1 MFNTIRIFVDT
12 VEAFFQS
19 IRIKYFSINK
29 SPELDLYRDRVSN
42 SSNKDYWYFLV
53 QKVLLFFVP
62 TLIAIVF
69 FTTFEEFLISKTAT
83 ISIKSEY
90 WYLSPFYYILILL
103 LAFFLGF
110 RLFRFFYRVSLLETS
125 ISFSVITIYLILK
138 SGVVG
143 FLKEEFH
150 YANSIFKFFDP
161 LMILWGTFILGSLF
175 NYLWPKFGKA
185 RNYFIEDNPTKNTAP
200 ERILNQLKYSIFH
213 DKYEKSFSIGIIGPW
228 GQGKSSFIEILKE
241 HVINYQLNFPKNDP
255 KYYTYT
261 PKGNQIGYQEIVLIE
276 FSPFLNHNDDLIIND
291 FFLQLSHKL
300 KHRSGKL
307 SNTLLTYSQKLV
319 NLIEDKKFTS
329 ILKNEVSFNAN
340 KDVTLLYQEINEL
353 LQELELKFVIIIDD
367 LDRLNPKEI
376 LQVLKLI
383 RNTSNFPNFVFV
395 VALDKE
401 YVISAISSF
410 GDYADNGFIDKF
422 FQLECFLPENDNNDL
437 IEYTIE
443 LINNAPLPISTKTK
457 VDPKQILTKSISNE
471 VTLFHEYV
479 KNFRDSKKLVNQIIF
494 ENNIIENQFEEVL
507 ARDYVYLLLLRL
519 KFPFIYRLLC
529 ENTGELLRITGELY
543 SLKKNEPE
551 NKTPDISD
559 LINKDQ
565 YSKPDLSNIDFGSS
579 FCSTKKTQ
587 RYDNLEIDLI
597 KRTLYELFEANSN
610 PPFNSVKHVKVFN
623 KIKYWRISAND
634 LSYERFSQL
643 INSRSSLHNASVLLD
658 SLIDDNLQ
666 AQFINR
672 LNLDLLPIADL
683 EDFQTSLKFLL
694 TFKNKF
700 NYNSKEFARI
710 IDIIEKHIVQKPA
723 FMDSIP
729 DILSVGFLFETKYS
743 LIERI
748 DFLIQITNN
757 EPYTKLWGYKSKK
770 GINDDILKII
780 ADYFEKST
788 TIEPGDYT
796 ISRLYYFLLDQFDKD
811 DFTKMKR
818 IFAKFFEKITDPIP
832 LCFNLLEPDRYT
844 ANAFSINKVVEFLFE
859 NLTELEKF
867 IISKTDTPA
876 TLEFLHF
883 LRLIKIVGNNKKI
896 IFNFSKRV
904 LLKDFIEFGIN
915 WNDDTLKSI
924 KRSKQLIL
932 KIDDEKI
939 SSYVHINMSLS
950 ITNFVYEDGIYMIL
964 EFKDI
969 PKHQEAFTSLMNSI
983 LGGLN
988 RNNKVKSPF
997 TLNIL
1002 GDFVGSRITDLH
1014 GGTSVEVI
1022 SYE

>member
-1 MFNTIRIFVDT
+1 
-12 VEAFFQS
+12 
-19 IRIKYFSINK
+19 
-29 SPELDLYRDRVSN
+29 
-42 SSNKDYWYFLV
+42 
-53 QKVLLFFVP
+53 
-62 TLIAIVF
+62 
-69 FTTFEEFLISKTAT
+69 
-83 ISIKSEY
+83 
-90 WYLSPFYYILILL
+90 
-103 LAFFLGF
+103 
-110 RLFRFFYRVSLLETS
+110 
-125 ISFSVITIYLILK
+125 
-138 SGVVG
+138 
-143 FLKEEFH
+143 
-150 YANSIFKFFDP
+150 
-161 LMILWGTFILGSLF
+161 
-175 NYLWPKFGKA
+175 
-185 RNYFIEDNPTKNTAP
+185 
-200 ERILNQLKYSIFH
+200 
-213 DKYEKSFSIGIIGPW
+213 
-228 GQGKSSFIEILKE
+228 
-241 HVINYQLNFPKNDP
+241 
-255 KYYTYT
+255 
-261 PKGNQIGYQEIVLIE
+261 
-276 FSPFLNHNDDLIIND
+276 
-291 FFLQLSHKL
+291 
-300 KHRSGKL
+300 
-307 SNTLLTYSQKLV
+307 
-319 NLIEDKKFTS
+319 
-329 ILKNEVSFNAN
+329 
-340 KDVTLLYQEINEL
+340 
-353 LQELELKFVIIIDD
+353 
-367 LDRLNPKEI
+367 
-376 LQVLKLI
+376 
-383 RNTSNFPNFVFV
+383 
-395 VALDKE
+395 
-401 YVISAISSF
+401 
-410 GDYADNGFIDKF
+410 
-422 FQLECFLPENDNNDL
+422 
-437 IEYTIE
+437 
-443 LINNAPLPISTKTK
+443 
-457 VDPKQILTKSISNE
+457 
-471 VTLFHEYV
+471 
-479 KNFRDSKKLVNQIIF
+479 
-494 ENNIIENQFEEVL
+494 
-507 ARDYVYLLLLRL
+507 
-519 KFPFIYRLLC
+519 
-529 ENTGELLRITGELY
+529 
-543 SLKKNEPE
+543 
-551 NKTPDISD
+551 
-559 LINKDQ
+559 
-565 YSKPDLSNIDFGSS
+565 
-579 FCSTKKTQ
+579 
-587 RYDNLEIDLI
+587 
-597 KRTLYELFEANSN
+597 
-610 PPFNSVKHVKVFN
+610 
-623 KIKYWRISAND
+623 
-634 LSYERFSQL
+634 
-643 INSRSSLHNASVLLD
+643 
-658 SLIDDNLQ
+658 
-666 AQFINR
+666 
-672 LNLDLLPIADL
+672 
-683 EDFQTSLKFLL
+683 
-694 TFKNKF
+694 
-700 NYNSKEFARI
+700 
-710 IDIIEKHIVQKPA
+710 
-723 FMDSIP
+723 MDSIP